1 MRRILFID
9 DDFAVAEV
17 TQMVLEHEG
26 FSVSIAVN
34 GEDALRAAETEVP
47 DLIITDYM
55 MPIMNG
61 GELVRRVRAS
71 ARLSAVPI
79 IMATANEPSEIPE
92 VPMCNYVLRK
102 PITLR
107 KLLGAIQRVLAPH
120 DKPDGA

>member
-26 FSVSIAVN
+26 FTVSIAVN
-34 GEDALRAAETEVP
+34 GEDALRAAETEIP

-55 MPIMNG
+55 MPIMDG

-71 ARLSAVPI
+71 PRLAKLPI
-79 IMATANEPSEIPE
+79 ILVTANELREIPE
-92 VPMCNYVLRK
+92 AAMCDFVLRK

-107 KLLGAIQRVLAPH
+107 KLLGAIQQVLGPSPPAT
-120 DKPDGA
+120 